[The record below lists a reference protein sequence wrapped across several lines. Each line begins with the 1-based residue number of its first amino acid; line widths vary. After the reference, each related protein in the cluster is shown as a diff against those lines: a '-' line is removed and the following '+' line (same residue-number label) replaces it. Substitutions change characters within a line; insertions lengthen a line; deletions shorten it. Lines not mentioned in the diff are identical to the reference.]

1 MVMIEEE
8 FLTLSHI
15 TYPILHQLRFSVH
28 RIGYKQLLILIPY
41 YVLDD
46 TQSLTK
52 ELYPRVAKEFGHSS
66 YQAVEHAVRVAI
78 VDAWQKRDSAVWE
91 KYLPGLEKPPSNKQF
106 IAAIAQWVKIPLPVK
121 GEA

>member
-15 TYPILHQLRFSVH
+15 TYPILHQLRFGVH

-46 TQSLTK
+46 TQSFTK
-52 ELYPRVAKEFGHSS
+52 ELYPRVAKEFYCSS

-78 VDAWQKRDSAVWE
+78 VDAWQRRDPAVWE
-91 KYLPGLEKPPSNKQF
+91 KYFPRLEKPPTNKQF
-106 IAAIAQWVKIPLPVK
+106 IAAIAQWVKNTPP
-121 GEA
+121 G

>member
-1 MVMIEEE
+1 MIMIEEE
-8 FLTLSHI
+8 LCDLNHI
-15 TYPILHQLRFSVH
+15 TYLILHQLRFGVH

-52 ELYPRVAKEFGHSS
+52 ELYPKVTKELGYYS

-78 VDAWQKRDSAVWE
+78 VDAWQRRDPAVWE
-91 KYLPGLEKPPSNKQF
+91 KYFPGVEKPPSNKQF
-106 IAAIAQWVKIPLPVK
+106 IATISQWVKNTPP
-121 GEA
+121 G